1 MIGSEAIPIPIG
13 YRRVQKWEKEIRLE
27 KQKKWG
33 KEGTRMQAEWDAEAA
48 RRELDKPNP
57 YLDEMRVIA
66 ANTQASAQPKWR
78 SRRVEKRLNDS
89 RQQCRKT
96 LLNSGADPTLNVAEQ
111 IAELDGKITTQK
123 NKHEEE
129 WNAIQELKSSRD
141 GQMSGFK
148 EIIDK
153 KKDVRAE
160 TLLSSG

>member
-1 MIGSEAIPIPIG
+1 MKARKP
-13 YRRVQKWEKEIRLE
+13 Q
-27 KQKKWG
+27 
-33 KEGTRMQAEWDAEAA
+33 AA
-48 RRELDKPNP
+48 RTAAELESKK
-57 YLDEMRVIA
+57 A
-66 ANTQASAQPKWR
+66 AAAT
-78 SRRVEKRLNDS
+78 
-89 RQQCRKT
+89 
-96 LLNSGADPTLNVAEQ
+96 SGADPTLNVAEQ
-111 IAELDGKITTQK
+111 IAELDGKITTLK